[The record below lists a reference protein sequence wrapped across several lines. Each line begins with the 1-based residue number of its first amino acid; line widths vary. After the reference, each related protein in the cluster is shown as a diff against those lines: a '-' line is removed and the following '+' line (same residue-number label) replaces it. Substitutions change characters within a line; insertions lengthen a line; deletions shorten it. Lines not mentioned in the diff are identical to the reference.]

1 MIVSHETKRILGIS
15 SLVLILL
22 LLLAR
27 GLPLPFPGSQP
38 SAFPRIR
45 YAPSLIFHDN
55 VSFNGP
61 APTFNLTLIHSHSY
75 MWKFNVTAGSI
86 KINLTDPKTG
96 SVFWTVGPRSLGQ
109 WHLNGTGFVSFN
121 WTAPASIYYSM
132 VLENLN
138 ISPSPWSSSWFLSG
152 SPYFS
157 CDIHVWDFDTPAPP
171 PVIVW

>member
-27 GLPLPFPGSQP
+27 GLPFPLPGSQP
-38 SAFPRIR
+38 SVSPRVR
-45 YAPSLIFHDN
+45 NAPSLIFSDN

-61 APTFNLTLIHSHSY
+61 APTFNLTLIQFHSY

-121 WTAPASIYYSM
+121 WTAPASIYCSM

-138 ISPSPWSSSWFLSG
+138 ISPSPWSSSWFVSS

-157 CDIHVWDFDTPAPP
+157 CDIRVLDLGTPAPP